1 MEHLMLQ
8 LHVWPVAALAV
19 LVAANIVIILKQRND
34 RKLKKYLRIQ
44 ATAWTTLISMVI
56 FTGAAIMA
64 YLHLGFS
71 LKIVLMIVAVVALGS
86 LELRRHYLVKDA
98 RPGNECFAEV
108 RKKALRYYIFQLLW
122 ILMIGGLAP
131 QLS

>member
-1 MEHLMLQ
+1 MLQ
-8 LHVWPVAALAV
+8 LHIWPVVALAV
-19 LVAANIVIILKQRND
+19 LVAANIVVILKQRDD

-71 LKIVLMIVAVVALGS
+71 LKIILMIVAVVALGS

>member
-19 LVAANIVIILKQRND
+19 LVAANIVVILKQRND

-44 ATAWTTLISMVI
+44 ATAWTTLISMVV

-64 YLHLGFS
+64 YMHLGFS
-71 LKIVLMIVAVVALGS
+71 MKIVLMIAAAVALGS

-108 RKKALRYYIFQLLW
+108 RKKALRYYIFELLW